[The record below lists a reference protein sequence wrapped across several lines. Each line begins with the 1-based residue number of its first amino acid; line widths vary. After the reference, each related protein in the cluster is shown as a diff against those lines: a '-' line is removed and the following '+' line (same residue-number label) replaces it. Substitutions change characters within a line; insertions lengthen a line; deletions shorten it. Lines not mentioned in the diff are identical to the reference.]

1 MLNLIYDCLCD
12 QYETLMVTDKIVDV
26 LLRTITKYKRKV
38 ICTTIR
44 QAQYITIPKTID
56 ISNIKFIDNYLYRGS
71 LIYA

>member
-26 LLRTITKYKRKV
+26 LFRTITKYKRKL

-44 QAQYITIPKTID
+44 QSRYIAVPE
-56 ISNIKFIDNYLYRGS
+56 NY
-71 LIYA
+71 

>member
-1 MLNLIYDCLCD
+1 MPEPPLFD
-12 QYETLMVTDKIVDV
+12 QLKSERKKENTIVMDM
-26 LLRTITKYKRKV
+26 KRKL

-56 ISNIKFIDNYLYRGS
+56 TSNIKFMGDYLYRES